1 MQKVNF
7 YIYDQLG
14 DQIDAAIE
22 KWGYLSRAEFFRT
35 LAIDF
40 LQKQASLLPPED
52 VIKNYTKAVE
62 RVRRSRGK
70 KCFWPEGPLDGL
82 AF

>member
-14 DQIDAAIE
+14 DQIDVAIK

-52 VIKNYTKAVE
+52 VIRNYTKAVE
-62 RVRRSRGK
+62 RVRLSQGK
-70 KCFWPEGPLDGL
+70 KCFWPKGSLDGL
-82 AF
+82 AC